1 MVNFLSLPLVT
12 IAIPF
17 HNTQKYIGAC
27 LDSVVSQDYDK
38 LDILLCDDS
47 STDKSASIVSE
58 YCSKDKRIRLI
69 KCIGR
74 GPADARNS
82 LLKESR
88 GDYIFFVDSD
98 DTLPVNAIKDMLKL
112 IGDHDMAM
120 CGYTPVFACENREGR
135 QRFVKEGILDSR
147 SAIHDFFLTDANR
160 YGHMWGKLIKKDVLV
175 GLEFPKVELYED
187 IAFLPKLI
195 ERLSSCVVTAE
206 SYYFYTIH
214 TESSSFDE
222 DMKKQVVGLKV
233 RMDNVNFYE
242 TRYPELFDAARLSA
256 LDFAFFLLGR
266 MDRSGKAGT
275 CPEWDYALETTA
287 KLLREA
293 QVIKGMYR
301 VASILFGLSPRLAA
315 KAFRIYSMKRNH
327 TDR

>member
-1 MVNFLSLPLVT
+1 MNIDNTLPLVT

-17 HNTQKYIGAC
+17 RNSERYLKDC
-27 LDSVVSQDYDK
+27 LESVINQDYRN
-38 LDILLCDDS
+38 LQILLCDDA
-47 STDKSASIVSE
+47 STDKSASIVKEFS
-58 YCSKDKRIRLI
+58 SIDKRINLI
-69 KCIGR
+69 ICNGR
-74 GPADARNS
+74 GLAAARNS
-82 LLKESR
+82 LLDESL

-98 DTLPVNAIKDMLKL
+98 DTIPINSVSSMLSL
-112 IGDHDMAM
+112 IDDHDMAM

-242 TRYPELFDAARLSA
+242 TRYPELSDAARLSA

>member
-1 MVNFLSLPLVT
+1 M
-12 IAIPF
+12 
-17 HNTQKYIGAC
+17 
-27 LDSVVSQDYDK
+27 
-38 LDILLCDDS
+38 
-47 STDKSASIVSE
+47 
-58 YCSKDKRIRLI
+58 
-69 KCIGR
+69 
-74 GPADARNS
+74 
-82 LLKESR
+82 
-88 GDYIFFVDSD
+88 DSD

-222 DMKKQVVGLKV
+222 DMKKQVVGLKF

-242 TRYPELFDAARLSA
+242 TRYPELSDAARLSA